1 MKSPTTRVV
10 VERIQ
15 SYLGDCS
22 QKVICRYL
30 DVTPVAL
37 SQNIERPFN
46 EILKNK
52 VGSRL
57 SSLLFLLECAKKDET
72 LEASTLHRLLTLPA
86 FPAKDGW
93 ELDVVSALHEDYPQ
107 EMLVEVFQRATDALR
122 KPFDLKPLR
131 DGLYNEI
138 HAARA

>member
-10 VERIQ
+10 VERVQ

-30 DVTPVAL
+30 GVTPVAL

-46 EILKNK
+46 EILDNK

-57 SSLLFLLECAKKDET
+57 NALLFLLECAKKDET
-72 LEASTLHRLLTLPA
+72 LEAPILHRLLTLPA
-86 FPAKDGW
+86 FPTKEGW
-93 ELDVVSALHEDYPQ
+93 DLDVVSALHEDYPHKV
-107 EMLVEVFQRATDALR
+107 LVEVFQRAVDVLR
-122 KPFDLKPLR
+122 KPVDQTPVR

>member
-1 MKSPTTRVV
+1 MKSLTTRVV
-10 VERIQ
+10 VERVQ

-30 DVTPVAL
+30 GVTPVAL

-46 EILKNK
+46 EILDNK

-57 SSLLFLLECAKKDET
+57 NALLFLLECVKKDET
-72 LEASTLHRLLTLPA
+72 LEAPILHRLLTLPA

-93 ELDVVSALHEDYPQ
+93 DLDVVSALHEDYPPKV
-107 EMLVEVFQRATDALR
+107 LVEVFQRAVDALR
-122 KPFDLKPLR
+122 KPVEPTPVR

-138 HAARA
+138 HALRA